1 VTPLVDVSD
10 LVVRYGPAVALDG
23 VCLTLEAG
31 ERVALVGANGAGKS
45 SLLNAICGVV
55 RPAAGKV
62 RVAGDDV
69 TGRTPNH
76 VVRRGLTQV
85 PEGRQVFP
93 SLPVE
98 ANLLLGAFGRSF
110 RTEIA
115 TSTIRYLRRRHA
127 ARARLDRIYEL
138 LPKLYELRDRPA
150 GRTSGGE
157 QQMVAIGRA
166 LMAEPRA
173 LAIDELSLGLAPL
186 VIEQLVAFLLTLN
199 EEEGVAILL
208 VEQNALLA
216 FDLCTRAYVLET
228 GRVALSGESSKI
240 RDRPEVHSAY
250 LGEAPS

>member
-1 VTPLVDVSD
+1 MSALVDVND

-23 VCLTLEAG
+23 VSLTLGAG

-55 RPAAGKV
+55 RPAGGSV
-62 RVAGDDV
+62 RVAGDNV
-69 TGRTPNH
+69 TGRSPNH

-110 RTEIA
+110 RTEIV
-115 TSTIRYLRRRHA
+115 TSTIRYLRRRNE
-127 ARARLDRIYEL
+127 ARERLDRIYGL

-186 VIEQLVAFLLTLN
+186 IVEQLVEFLRRLN
-199 EEEGVAILL
+199 DEEQVAILL

-216 FDLCTRAYVLET
+216 FDFCTRAYVLET
-228 GRVALSGESSKI
+228 GRVVLAGPTAEI
-240 RDRPEVHSAY
+240 RHRPEIHGAY
-250 LGEAPS
+250 LGDGPG